1 MSQINTN
8 SINVNYPIPGQ
19 NNSSQGFRTN
29 FTSIKT
35 NLDTAG
41 SEITDLQNNAVL
53 KSALNGLSLN
63 NDMAN
68 TLISNAAVRSFRHTT
83 YNLGNALSG
92 TVTVDSSV
100 ADFNYGNVSGNITL
114 QFSSWAPTGTTQ
126 SIVLQIGNLTG
137 KTITFPSALS
147 FTNDD
152 FGLTLLENYEGAG
165 VVSAPF
171 NCDQLTFLLST
182 TDCGNTLYIEP
193 LYRSQQTSQIVKR
206 APPSTGQVGDRT
218 GTVCVDSALNQLTI
232 TNTNAADYL
241 TTSGNTTQLYPGMAV
256 VFTGTSYEANIT
268 SGTTYFVRN
277 VINATS
283 FTVATSSAISSNLD
297 LSTAS
302 GTMYLNPVS
311 YMYVATD
318 DYSANTFDKNIGST
332 TAPSTITISSAMSNV
347 ALNQPIIFSGQ
358 AGGNTG
364 LTINTVYYVKSLSG
378 SDITVSQ
385 TRYNGVAGPTFT
397 SVLTTTGAATDI
409 DCTVYEGPDIFKRI
423 TLNPF

>member
-8 SINVNYPIPGQ
+8 SIDVNYPIPGQ

-41 SEITDLQNNAVL
+41 TEITSLQNNAVL
-53 KSALNGLSLN
+53 KAALPGITLN

-68 TLISNAAVRSFRHTT
+68 TLISNAAVRSFRHAT
-83 YNLGNALSG
+83 YNIGNALSG
-92 TVTVDSSV
+92 TVVIDSSV
-100 ADFNYGNVSGNITL
+100 ADFNYGNLAGNITI

-126 SIVLQIGNLTG
+126 SITLQLGNLTG
-137 KTITFPSALS
+137 KTITFPSAVS
-147 FTNDD
+147 YTNDD
-152 FGLTLLENYEGAG
+152 YGLTLLENYEGLG

-171 NCDQLTFLLST
+171 NTDQLTFSLT
-182 TDCGNTLYIEP
+182 TIDCGNTLYIEP
-193 LYRSQQTSQIVKR
+193 LYKSQQSSQVVKR
-206 APPSTGQVGDRT
+206 APPSTGQQGDRV
-218 GTVCVDSALNQLTI
+218 GTICVDDELHQLTI
-232 TNTNAADYL
+232 TGTNAADYL

-256 VFTGTSYEANIT
+256 SFTGTSFEANVSI
-268 SGTTYFVRN
+268 GTTYYVRN
-277 VINATS
+277 VVSSTTFTIAT
-283 FTVATSSAISSNLD
+283 TSALSSNVD

-302 GTMYLNPVS
+302 GTMYCNPIS
-311 YMYVATD
+311 YMYIATD
-318 DYSANTFDKNIGST
+318 NYSANTFDKNIGST

-347 ALNQPIIFSGQ
+347 AVNQPIIFTGT

-364 LTINTVYYVKSLSG
+364 ITTNSFYYIKTVVGSAITI
-378 SDITVSQ
+378 SQ
-385 TRYNGVAGPTFT
+385 TRYNGVAGPTYT
-397 SVLTTTGAATDI
+397 GVLTTSGASTDV

>member
-8 SINVNYPIPGQ
+8 SIDVNYPIPGQ

-41 SEITDLQNNAVL
+41 TEITNLQNNAVL
-53 KSALNGLSLN
+53 KSALPGITLN

-83 YNLGNALSG
+83 YNIGNALSG
-92 TVTVDSSV
+92 TVVIDSSV
-100 ADFNYGNVSGNITL
+100 ADFNYGNLSGNITL

-126 SIVLQIGNLTG
+126 SITLQLGNLEG
-137 KTITFPSALS
+137 KTITFPSAVS
-147 FTNDD
+147 YTNDD
-152 FGLTLLENYEGAG
+152 YGLTLIENYQGAG

-171 NCDQLTFLLST
+171 NTDQLTFTLT
-182 TDCGNTLYIEP
+182 TVDCGNTLYIEP
-193 LYRSQQTSQIVKR
+193 LYKSQQSSQIVKR
-206 APPSTGQVGDRT
+206 APPSTGQQGDRV
-218 GTVCVDSALNQLTI
+218 GTICVDDELHQLTI
-232 TNTNAADYL
+232 TGTDSTDFI

-256 VFTGTSYEANIT
+256 SFTGTSFEANI
-268 SGTTYFVRN
+268 SIGTTYYVRN
-277 VINATS
+277 VVSSTTFTIAT
-283 FTVATSSAISSNLD
+283 TSALSSNVD

-302 GTMYLNPVS
+302 GTMYCNPVS

-318 DYSANTFDKNIGST
+318 NYSATTFDKNIGST

-347 ALNQPIIFSGQ
+347 AINQPIIFTGTV
-358 AGGNTG
+358 GGNTG
-364 LTINTVYYVKSLSG
+364 ITTNTFYYVKTVSG
-378 SDITVSQ
+378 SDITISQ
-385 TRYNGVAGPTFT
+385 TRYNGVAGPTYNG
-397 SVLTTTGAATDI
+397 VLTTSGAATDI

>member
-8 SINVNYPIPGQ
+8 SIDVNYPIPGQ

-41 SEITDLQNNAVL
+41 TEITNLQNNAVL
-53 KSALNGLSLN
+53 KSALPGLTLN

-83 YNLGNALSG
+83 YNIGNALSG
-92 TVTVDSSV
+92 TVVIDSSV
-100 ADFNYGNVSGNITL
+100 ADFNYGNISGNITI

-126 SIVLQIGNLTG
+126 TIYLQLGNLSG
-137 KTITFPSALS
+137 KTITFPSAVS
-147 FTNDD
+147 FTNDN
-152 FGLTLLENYEGAG
+152 FGLTLIENYEGAG
-165 VVSAPF
+165 VVSSPF
-171 NCDQLTFLLST
+171 NTDQLTFALT
-182 TDCGNTLYIEP
+182 TADCGNTLYIEP
-193 LYRSQQTSQIVKR
+193 IYRSQQSSQVVKR
-206 APPSTGQVGDRT
+206 APPSTGQQGDRV
-218 GTVCVDSALNQLTI
+218 GTICVDDELTQLKI
-232 TNTNAADYL
+232 TDTNAADYL

-256 VFTGTSYEANIT
+256 SFTGTSFEANI
-268 SGTTYFVRN
+268 SIGTTYYVRN
-277 VINATS
+277 VVSSTTFTIAT
-283 FTVATSSAISSNLD
+283 TSALSGNVD

-302 GTMYLNPVS
+302 GTMYCNPVS

-318 DYSANTFDKNIGST
+318 NYSANTFDKNIGST

-347 ALNQPIIFSGQ
+347 AVNQPIIFTGTT
-358 AGGNTG
+358 GGNTG
-364 LTINTVYYVKSLSG
+364 ITTNTFYYIKTVVGSAITI
-378 SDITVSQ
+378 SQ
-385 TRYNGVAGPTFT
+385 TRYNGVAGPTYTGVQTT
-397 SVLTTTGAATDI
+397 SGASTDV